1 MRRIRFLATA
11 CTAFA
16 LLTAGLATAAPASA
30 SGPLTGVGGK
40 CVDVAGSGTAN
51 GTAVQL
57 HGCNGTAAQKWTVAS
72 DGSLRALGKCLDETG
87 QGTVNGT
94 KLQLWE
100 CNGSGAQRWV
110 AESDGHVRNPQS
122 GRYLDVP
129 GGSTADGTR
138 LQIWDRNTNPWQT
151 WHLPA

>member
-30 SGPLTGVGGK
+30 ASASGPLTGVGGK

-51 GTAVQL
+51 GTVVQL
-57 HGCNGTAAQKWTVAS
+57 YGCNGTAAQKWTTNE
-72 DGSLRALGKCLDETG
+72 DGTLRALGKCLDVTG

-110 AESDGHVRNPQS
+110 AESDGH
-122 GRYLDVP
+122 L
-129 GGSTADGTR
+129 
-138 LQIWDRNTNPWQT
+138 
-151 WHLPA
+151 